1 MAADDNPPG
10 APTRRAVI
18 GGLAA
23 LTGGLAGAT
32 LGPRR
37 GAAATVSAPV
47 RVGDIE
53 LMVVS
58 DGTLAAPRAFALP
71 QTPPAEVEALYR
83 AHGAEAPPQFVSQT
97 NATLAKIGGEL
108 ILVDAGSGPN
118 FQATA
123 GRLSQ
128 NLEAAG
134 IDPETIAK
142 VVFTHGHADHL
153 WGALDD
159 FEDAER
165 FPNASYVI
173 PAAEWDFW
181 TDPDTPGRLPDWLK
195 GMARGSARVLRKIEP
210 KVERRR
216 PGEAVAAG
224 LTYLD
229 TAGHTPGHMAVMA
242 ESRGERLLVGGDAL
256 NNADRLVRPPGLAV
270 RQRPRQ
276 GRRRRDPPDAARP
289 ARHRPHPAHRLPPAL
304 ARHRPGR
311 ARRGGLSVRAAL
323 ARTPSRRPLRKVF
336 GAASRRLLALGPG
349 SHSALHAPGKAV
361 EGLART
367 PLPNGIGVRSL
378 NSAFP
383 DACNAAKRS
392 GRRSGT
398 QRKTRREAAPIS
410 PFAGFLVTAAPN
422 VAFPRLSA

>member
-1 MAADDNPPG
+1 
-10 APTRRAVI
+10 
-18 GGLAA
+18 
-23 LTGGLAGAT
+23 
-32 LGPRR
+32 
-37 GAAATVSAPV
+37 
-47 RVGDIE
+47 
-53 LMVVS
+53 MVVS

-97 NATLAKIGGEL
+97 NATLARIGGEL

-181 TDPDTPGRLPDWLK
+181 TDPETPGRLPDWLK

-210 KVERRR
+210 KVERRH
-216 PGEAVAAG
+216 PGEAVAPG
-224 LTYLD
+224 LTSS
-229 TAGHTPGHMAVMA
+229 T
-242 ESRGERLLVGGDAL
+242 
-256 NNADRLVRPPGLAV
+256 PPGTRRAYGGHG
-270 RQRPRQ
+270 REPRRAAP
-276 GRRRRDPPDAARP
+276 RRRRRARQSRSSRLPARTGRSAATSTGMPPPRPAGRCSTASPATASRSSASTCPGRASAGSRAKGRATDSSRPSPGLPPDAAEGR
-289 ARHRPHPAHRLPPAL
+289 APPAV
-304 ARHRPGR
+304 
-311 ARRGGLSVRAAL
+311 LS
-323 ARTPSRRPLRKVF
+323 
-336 GAASRRLLALGPG
+336 
-349 SHSALHAPGKAV
+349 
-361 EGLART
+361 
-367 PLPNGIGVRSL
+367 
-378 NSAFP
+378 
-383 DACNAAKRS
+383 
-392 GRRSGT
+392 
-398 QRKTRREAAPIS
+398 
-410 PFAGFLVTAAPN
+410 
-422 VAFPRLSA
+422 

>member
-1 MAADDNPPG
+1 MAADDNPAG

-47 RVGDIE
+47 RVGEIE
-53 LMVVS
+53 LTVVS

-195 GMARGSARVLRKIEP
+195 GMARGSARVLKKIEP

-216 PGEAVAAG
+216 PGDAVAPG

-256 NNADRLVRPPGLAV
+256 ANPIVSFARPDWPFGSDLDKDAAASTRRTLLDRLAGDRIPLIGFHLPWPGIGRVA
-270 RQRPRQ
+270 RQ
-276 GRRRRDPPDAARP
+276 GTGYRFEP
-289 ARHRPHPAHRLPPAL
+289 A
-304 ARHRPGR
+304 
-311 ARRGGLSVRAAL
+311 
-323 ARTPSRRPLRKVF
+323 
-336 GAASRRLLALGPG
+336 
-349 SHSALHAPGKAV
+349 
-361 EGLART
+361 
-367 PLPNGIGVRSL
+367 
-378 NSAFP
+378 
-383 DACNAAKRS
+383 
-392 GRRSGT
+392 
-398 QRKTRREAAPIS
+398 
-410 PFAGFLVTAAPN
+410 
-422 VAFPRLSA
+422 

>member
-1 MAADDNPPG
+1 MAPNDNPPG

-32 LGPRR
+32 LGPSR

-47 RVGDIE
+47 KVGEIE

-97 NATLAKIGGEL
+97 NATLIRIGGEL

-134 IDPETIAK
+134 IDPETIVK

-195 GMARGSARVLRKIEP
+195 GMARGSAPRRGGRAGADLSRHRRAHAGAYGGHGREP
-210 KVERRR
+210 RRAAPRRR
-216 PGEAVAAG
+216 RRA
-224 LTYLD
+224 
-229 TAGHTPGHMAVMA
+229 
-242 ESRGERLLVGGDAL
+242 RQCR
-256 NNADRLVRPPGLAV
+256 RLVCPPGLAV
-270 RQRPRQ
+270 RQRPRPRC
-276 GRRRRDPPDAARP
+276 RRLDPPDAARP
-289 ARHRPHPAHRLPPAL
+289 PRRRSHPAHRLPPAL
-304 ARHRPGR
+304 AGHRPGR
-311 ARRGGLSVRAAL
+311 AARVGLPVRAGLVRSPDA
-323 ARTPSRRPLRKVF
+323 AERGHPGATATSAPRPCSGRTASHPRDRRRSRRRSRVLRPQLPSRASRWAFRAPRGPSRR
-336 GAASRRLLALGPG
+336 AARRG
-349 SHSALHAPGKAV
+349 
-361 EGLART
+361 
-367 PLPNGIGVRSL
+367 
-378 NSAFP
+378 
-383 DACNAAKRS
+383 
-392 GRRSGT
+392 
-398 QRKTRREAAPIS
+398 
-410 PFAGFLVTAAPN
+410 
-422 VAFPRLSA
+422 

>member
-1 MAADDNPPG
+1 MLLERSADGFERQSPRRADPQGGHRRPRGADRRARRGDARTEPRRRRDVLGAGQGRRDRADGGERRHACGAARLRPAADAAGRGRGALPG
-10 APTRRAVI
+10 ARR
-18 GGLAA
+18 
-23 LTGGLAGAT
+23 
-32 LGPRR
+32 R
-37 GAAATVSAPV
+37 
-47 RVGDIE
+47 
-53 LMVVS
+53 
-58 DGTLAAPRAFALP
+58 
-71 QTPPAEVEALYR
+71 
-83 AHGAEAPPQFVSQT
+83 GAEAPPQFVSQT
-97 NATLAKIGGEL
+97 NATLIRIGGEL

-134 IDPETIAK
+134 IDPETIVK

-216 PGEAVAAG
+216 PGEAVAPG

-256 NNADRLVRPPGLAV
+256 NNPVVSFARPDWPFGSDLDRDAAASTRRTLLDRLAGDRIPLIGFHLPWPGIGRVA
-270 RQRPRQ
+270 RQ
-276 GRRRRDPPDAARP
+276 GSGYRFE
-289 ARHRPHPAHRLPPAL
+289 L
-304 ARHRPGR
+304 A
-311 ARRGGLSVRAAL
+311 
-323 ARTPSRRPLRKVF
+323 
-336 GAASRRLLALGPG
+336 
-349 SHSALHAPGKAV
+349 
-361 EGLART
+361 
-367 PLPNGIGVRSL
+367 
-378 NSAFP
+378 
-383 DACNAAKRS
+383 
-392 GRRSGT
+392 
-398 QRKTRREAAPIS
+398 
-410 PFAGFLVTAAPN
+410 
-422 VAFPRLSA
+422 

>member
-1 MAADDNPPG
+1 MAMASPCNGDGTMPWKSFHGVRYLPRHLDRGRPMASDDNPPG

-37 GAAATVSAPV
+37 GSAGTVAAPV
-47 RVGDIE
+47 RVGEIE
-53 LMVVS
+53 LTVVS

-97 NATLAKIGGEL
+97 NATLARIGGEL
-108 ILVDAGSGPN
+108 VLVDAGSGPN
-118 FQATA
+118 FQPTA

-134 IDPETIAK
+134 IDPGAIAK
-142 VVFTHGHADHL
+142 VVFTHGHPDHL

-165 FPNASYVI
+165 FPNASYVM

-181 TDPDTPGRLPDWLK
+181 ADPDTPGRLPDWLK
-195 GMARGSARVLRKIEP
+195 GMGRGSARVLRKIEP

-229 TAGHTPGHMAVMA
+229 TARDTPGHMA
-242 ESRGERLLVGGDAL
+242 
-256 NNADRLVRPPGLAV
+256 GL
-270 RQRPRQ
+270 
-276 GRRRRDPPDAARP
+276 G
-289 ARHRPHPAHRLPPAL
+289 
-304 ARHRPGR
+304 
-311 ARRGGLSVRAAL
+311 
-323 ARTPSRRPLRKVF
+323 PSP
-336 GAASRRLLALGPG
+336 GAAGP
-349 SHSALHAPGKAV
+349 PW
-361 EGLART
+361 
-367 PLPNGIGVRSL
+367 
-378 NSAFP
+378 
-383 DACNAAKRS
+383 
-392 GRRSGT
+392 
-398 QRKTRREAAPIS
+398 
-410 PFAGFLVTAAPN
+410 
-422 VAFPRLSA
+422 

>member
-47 RVGDIE
+47 RVGEIE
-53 LMVVS
+53 LTVVS

-195 GMARGSARVLRKIEP
+195 GMARGSARVLRKIEA

-216 PGEAVAAG
+216 AGEAVAAG

-256 NNADRLVRPPGLAV
+256 NNAVVSFARPDWPFGSDLDKDAAAATRRTLLDRLATDRIPLIGF
-270 RQRPRQ
+270 
-276 GRRRRDPPDAARP
+276 
-289 ARHRPHPAHRLPPAL
+289 HLPWP
-304 ARHRPGR
+304 
-311 ARRGGLSVRAAL
+311 
-323 ARTPSRRPLRKVF
+323 
-336 GAASRRLLALGPG
+336 
-349 SHSALHAPGKAV
+349 
-361 EGLART
+361 
-367 PLPNGIGVRSL
+367 GIGRV
-378 NSAFP
+378 A
-383 DACNAAKRS
+383 
-392 GRRSGT
+392 
-398 QRKTRREAAPIS
+398 REGVGYPVHLA
-410 PFAGFLVTAAPN
+410 
-422 VAFPRLSA
+422 

>member
-1 MAADDNPPG
+1 MASDHNSIG
-10 APTRRAVI
+10 APTRRAII

-23 LTGGLAGAT
+23 LTGGVAGAT
-32 LGPRR
+32 LGPSRS
-37 GAAATVSAPV
+37 AAATVSAPV
-47 RVGDIE
+47 KVGEIE

-97 NATLAKIGGEL
+97 NATLARIGGEL

-134 IDPETIAK
+134 VDPETIAK

-165 FPNASYVI
+165 FPNASYVV

-216 PGEAVAAG
+216 PGEART
-224 LTYLD
+224 LS
-229 TAGHTPGHMAVMA
+229 PPRP
-242 ESRGERLLVGGDAL
+242 SGGA
-256 NNADRLVRPPGLAV
+256 
-270 RQRPRQ
+270 Q
-276 GRRRRDPPDAARP
+276 
-289 ARHRPHPAHRLPPAL
+289 
-304 ARHRPGR
+304 
-311 ARRGGLSVRAAL
+311 
-323 ARTPSRRPLRKVF
+323 
-336 GAASRRLLALGPG
+336 PG
-349 SHSALHAPGKAV
+349 S
-361 EGLART
+361 
-367 PLPNGIGVRSL
+367 
-378 NSAFP
+378 
-383 DACNAAKRS
+383 
-392 GRRSGT
+392 
-398 QRKTRREAAPIS
+398 
-410 PFAGFLVTAAPN
+410 N
-422 VAFPRLSA
+422 VAFPRFSA

>member
-1 MAADDNPPG
+1 MASNGNPPG

-32 LGPRR
+32 LGPSR
-37 GAAATVSAPV
+37 GAAATSSAPV
-47 RVGDIE
+47 KVGEIE

-97 NATLAKIGGEL
+97 NATLIRIGGEL

-216 PGEAVAAG
+216 AGEAVAPG

-242 ESRGERLLVGGDAL
+242 ESRGERLLIGGDAL
-256 NNADRLVRPPGLAV
+256 NNPIVSFARPDWPFGSDLDRDAAASTRRTLLDRLAGDRIPLIGFHLPWPGIGRVA
-270 RQRPRQ
+270 RQ
-276 GRRRRDPPDAARP
+276 GSGYRFE
-289 ARHRPHPAHRLPPAL
+289 L
-304 ARHRPGR
+304 A
-311 ARRGGLSVRAAL
+311 
-323 ARTPSRRPLRKVF
+323 
-336 GAASRRLLALGPG
+336 
-349 SHSALHAPGKAV
+349 
-361 EGLART
+361 
-367 PLPNGIGVRSL
+367 
-378 NSAFP
+378 
-383 DACNAAKRS
+383 
-392 GRRSGT
+392 
-398 QRKTRREAAPIS
+398 
-410 PFAGFLVTAAPN
+410 
-422 VAFPRLSA
+422 

>member
-1 MAADDNPPG
+1 MASPCNGDGTMPWKSFHG
-10 APTRRAVI
+10 AMPSTRRTVVA
-18 GGLAA
+18 GLAA
-23 LTGGLAGAT
+23 ALAAPFP
-32 LGPRR
+32 GPAR
-37 GAAATVSAPV
+37 AAAVSAPV

-97 NATLAKIGGEL
+97 NATLARIGGEL

-134 IDPETIAK
+134 IDPEKIAK

-216 PGEAVAAG
+216 AGEAVAPG

-256 NNADRLVRPPGLAV
+256 NNPVVSFARPDWPFGSDLDRDAAASTRRTLLDRLAGDRIPLIGF
-270 RQRPRQ
+270 
-276 GRRRRDPPDAARP
+276 
-289 ARHRPHPAHRLPPAL
+289 HLPWP
-304 ARHRPGR
+304 
-311 ARRGGLSVRAAL
+311 
-323 ARTPSRRPLRKVF
+323 
-336 GAASRRLLALGPG
+336 
-349 SHSALHAPGKAV
+349 
-361 EGLART
+361 
-367 PLPNGIGVRSL
+367 GIGRV
-378 NSAFP
+378 A
-383 DACNAAKRS
+383 
-392 GRRSGT
+392 
-398 QRKTRREAAPIS
+398 REGMGYRFEPA
-410 PFAGFLVTAAPN
+410 
-422 VAFPRLSA
+422 